1 MKYLKLFNE
10 ARVEGTRM
18 TKWYQPDQGEELLD
32 FSIDNLAYLMDDD
45 FKIIVETS
53 SDLYDAIRIR
63 KGDGNPFMPPYTLQG
78 FTWGEIKDTILPYLI
93 RVNRRYDL
101 EVVTFF
107 TRNLSSSTSFTK
119 AGAAKIQDLLEEK
132 TIPLYYD
139 WNSNVNPPSIRCSQ
153 VFEEI
158 KVKVKK
164 LPLIYN
170 RNESFDRWSRDQKN
184 ELTEY
189 CETNL
194 AYLMDEG
201 FKIRIGQNLG
211 ENKVDKDGKTLI
223 ANPAFHDINICIT
236 KKDSSTTG
244 EEREDFF
251 WDEVKDHFIPF
262 ILRLEKEYD
271 IKKIRILGQDN
282 FRYIKDNFEEELD
295 DQPLNKVSYI
305 DIFLS
310 GEKDGLNESL
320 SQKEE
325 LEDFCDTHLAYLTDE
340 GFYIDY
346 EELYGGHCTYVTIRH
361 SKREDNK
368 YSNDFS
374 WNEIKD
380 RFIPFLQMLSKEYKL
395 FNFHFEDIAC
405 KKDEVV
411 CMDDFISKTWRKR
424 TYYSYEDVIE
434 DTINSD
440 HLFYIKL
447 KVGGK
452 IT

>member
-1 MKYLKLFNE
+1 MKYIKLFNE

-18 TKWYQPDQGEELLD
+18 TQWYQPDQGEELLD
-32 FSIDNLAYLMDDD
+32 FSIDSLAYLMDDGY
-45 FKIIVETS
+45 KVIVETS
-53 SDLYDAIRIR
+53 SDVYDSIRIR
-63 KGDGNPFMPPYTLQG
+63 KGDDPFVPPYNRQS
-78 FTWGEIKDTILPYLI
+78 FNWNEIKDTILPYLI

-101 EVVTFF
+101 EVVTFY
-107 TRNLSSSTSFTK
+107 TERLSGSTSFTK
-119 AGAAKIQDLLEEK
+119 EGAAKIKDLLEEK

-139 WNSNVNPPSIRCSQ
+139 WNSKVDPRSQ

-184 ELTEY
+184 
-189 CETNL
+189 
-194 AYLMDEG
+194 
-201 FKIRIGQNLG
+201 
-211 ENKVDKDGKTLI
+211 
-223 ANPAFHDINICIT
+223 
-236 KKDSSTTG
+236 
-244 EEREDFF
+244 
-251 WDEVKDHFIPF
+251 
-262 ILRLEKEYD
+262 
-271 IKKIRILGQDN
+271 
-282 FRYIKDNFEEELD
+282 
-295 DQPLNKVSYI
+295 
-305 DIFLS
+305 
-310 GEKDGLNESL
+310 
-320 SQKEE
+320 E

-361 SKREDNK
+361 SKREDSK

-411 CMDDFISKTWRKR
+411 WMDDLLSK